1 MITQQQ
7 IDFFDENGYLRYGR
21 VLDMAEV
28 EALRAGLDRV
38 IAIEE
43 AGGDESEIE
52 FKYGHRRGAPMGADD
67 EAYQPRHIV
76 QYVNMFKR
84 EPMYERL
91 LHHPVIAGVACALLD
106 TPRVRLWHDQ
116 IISKPPEE
124 NRHFH
129 FHQDFYLWPLNEP
142 RIVTCWLA
150 LDDATPENGCMHVV
164 PGSHRDPR
172 FGLESYAAELAAR
185 AEAEAEGREIEETDR
200 QKMAHE
206 PADIGKPVELKAGE
220 CMFHHCLNFHATPAN
235 VTNRQRRAH
244 VMIFMAEGVRTKLDQ
259 SPNHVLIPGF
269 TVGDGE
275 ELVGE
280 GFPLSNPENGNWKV
294 TS

>member
-1 MITQQQ
+1 MITQDQ
-7 IDFFDENGYLRYGR
+7 IDFFNENGYLRYGR

-28 EALRAGLDRV
+28 EALRAGLDNV
-38 IAIEE
+38 IGIEQ
-43 AGGDESEIE
+43 AGGDDSEIE
-52 FKYGHRRGAPMGADD
+52 FKFGHRRGASMGGNAA
-67 EAYQPRHIV
+67 EQQKRVIV

-84 EPMYERL
+84 EPIYERL
-91 LHHPVIAGVACALLD
+91 LHHPVISGVACALLN

-124 NRHFH
+124 NGHFR
-129 FHQDFYLWPLNEP
+129 FHQDFYLWPLREP

-164 PGSHRDPR
+164 PGSHRDSR

-185 AEAEAEGREIEETDR
+185 AEAEAEGREIDETDR
-200 QKMAHE
+200 QKMAYE
-206 PADIGKPVELKAGE
+206 PASIGRPVELKAGE

-244 VMIFMAEGVRTKLDQ
+244 VMIFMAEGVRVKLDQ
-259 SPNHVLIPGF
+259 ASGHPLIPNF

-275 ELVGE
+275 ELVGV
-280 GFPLSNPENGNWKV
+280 GFPLSEPESGRWG
-294 TS
+294 